1 VRSLPQDCAAL
12 FAALLAKAQEELN
25 ARES

>member
-1 VRSLPQDCAAL
+1 VRSLPQDSAEL
-12 FAALLAKAQEELN
+12 FVALLAKAQEELN

>member
-1 VRSLPQDCAAL
+1 VRSLPQDS
-12 FAALLAKAQEELN
+12 AALLAKAQEELN

>member
-1 VRSLPQDCAAL
+1 LQSLPQDSAEL
-12 FAALLAKAQEELN
+12 FVALLAKAQEELN